1 MNATDETIYK
11 LLLWAL
17 PVLISVLAFIGGLA
31 VKSLM
36 KMSNDI
42 GEIKNKLT
50 EVTTKHDEL
59 DRRVERLESQIWN

>member
-1 MNATDETIYK
+1 MSESDVTIYK

-17 PVLISVLAFIGGLA
+17 PLLIAILGFIGALA
-31 VKSLM
+31 VKALM

-50 EVTTKHDEL
+50 EVATKHDEL
-59 DRRVERLESQIWN
+59 DRRVEKIETTLWN

>member
-1 MNATDETIYK
+1 MTQSDLTIYK

-17 PVLISVLAFIGGLA
+17 PVLIAVLGFIGGLA
-31 VKSLM
+31 VKALM

-50 EVTTKHDEL
+50 EVATKHDEL
-59 DRRVERLESQIWN
+59 DRRVEKIEGTLWN